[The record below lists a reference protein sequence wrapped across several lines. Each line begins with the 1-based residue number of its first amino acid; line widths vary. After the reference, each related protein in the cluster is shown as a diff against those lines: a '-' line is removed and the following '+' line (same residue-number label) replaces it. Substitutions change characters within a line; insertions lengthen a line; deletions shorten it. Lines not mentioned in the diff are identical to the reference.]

1 MAGPTCTTT
10 PVHRFMACGIAGLSV
25 AVDSLSAVRHA
36 RVKVIRDAT
45 GLAVDYEV
53 EGDYPAYGNNDDRAD
68 AIATDLVTSLHG
80 QGGDSLPAS
89 RHPRAGSGADGAGAR
104 AVPGARPAGTVNA
117 VGPIG
122 PGPSARDRTGSAIGG
137 FRQRETRSERNKEHP
152 MADGEQPGPDNPIR
166 VFLLDDHEVVR
177 RGVHDLL
184 DDEPDITVV
193 GEAAN
198 VEQALVRVPA
208 LRPQVAVLDVRLP
221 DGDGVTVCRELRSR
235 MPELACLMLTS
246 FDDEEALLDS
256 IMAGASG
263 YVLKQIQGSD
273 LVSAV
278 RTVAAGQSLL
288 DPSATAKVMA
298 RLRQGQEP
306 EPEPDALPGLTERE
320 REILALIG
328 EGLTNRQIGQR
339 LYLAEKTVKNHISR
353 LLAKLGVERRIQ
365 AAVIATQAQDRLKQ
379 DGH

>member
-1 MAGPTCTTT
+1 
-10 PVHRFMACGIAGLSV
+10 
-25 AVDSLSAVRHA
+25 
-36 RVKVIRDAT
+36 
-45 GLAVDYEV
+45 
-53 EGDYPAYGNNDDRAD
+53 
-68 AIATDLVTSLHG
+68 
-80 QGGDSLPAS
+80 
-89 RHPRAGSGADGAGAR
+89 
-104 AVPGARPAGTVNA
+104 
-117 VGPIG
+117 
-122 PGPSARDRTGSAIGG
+122 
-137 FRQRETRSERNKEHP
+137 
-152 MADGEQPGPDNPIR
+152 MADSEQPGADNPIR

-177 RGVHDLL
+177 RGVRDLL
-184 DDEPDITVV
+184 NDEPDIEVI
-193 GEAAN
+193 GEAGTA
-198 VEQALVRVPA
+198 EQALVRVPA
-208 LRPQVAVLDVRLP
+208 LRPQVAVLDIRLS

-278 RTVAAGQSLL
+278 RTVAGGQSLL
-288 DPSATAKVMA
+288 DASATTKLMA
-298 RLRQGQEP
+298 RLRGGRQE
-306 EPEPDALPGLTERE
+306 EEQPDGLQGLTQRE

-365 AAVIATQAQDRLKQ
+365 AAVIATQVHDRQ
-379 DGH
+379 RPEGR

>member
-1 MAGPTCTTT
+1 MT
-10 PVHRFMACGIAGLSV
+10 
-25 AVDSLSAVRHA
+25 DS
-36 RVKVIRDAT
+36 
-45 GLAVDYEV
+45 
-53 EGDYPAYGNNDDRAD
+53 
-68 AIATDLVTSLHG
+68 
-80 QGGDSLPAS
+80 
-89 RHPRAGSGADGAGAR
+89 
-104 AVPGARPAGTVNA
+104 
-117 VGPIG
+117 
-122 PGPSARDRTGSAIGG
+122 
-137 FRQRETRSERNKEHP
+137 
-152 MADGEQPGPDNPIR
+152 EQPTPKTAIR

-208 LRPQVAVLDVRLP
+208 LRPDVAVLDVRLP
-221 DGDGVTVCRELRSR
+221 DGDGITVCRELRSR
-235 MPELACLMLTS
+235 MPDLACLMLTS

-288 DPSATAKVMA
+288 DPSATTRLMA
-298 RLRQGQEP
+298 RLRNDRQKE
-306 EPEPDALPGLTERE
+306 EEPDALPGLTSRE
-320 REILALIG
+320 QEILALIG

-365 AAVIATQAQDRLKQ
+365 AAVIATQVQERLKH
-379 DGH
+379 DGA